1 VWDEAGFARLRDAVR
16 GDLVPTTETV
26 VRQVEQVLAL
36 WQVLRPQL
44 DGISAAQVD
53 LRAQLDALVPP
64 GFVTAA
70 GAARLVDLVRY
81 LKAIEARLGKL
92 PQNADRDR
100 LLMTE
105 VHAVQD
111 EVAQLRARRPH
122 DPRVDELRWMVEE
135 LRVSL
140 FAQGMRTKHPV
151 SAKRIYKAIDQIAG

>member
-1 VWDEAGFARLRDAVR
+1 VA
-16 GDLVPTTETV
+16 
-26 VRQVEQVLAL
+26 QVLTL
-36 WQVLRPQL
+36 WPAPRPQL

-53 LRAQLDALVPP
+53 LRAQLDALVHP
-64 GFVTAA
+64 GFVTEA
-70 GAARLVDLVRY
+70 GAARLPDLVRY
-81 LKAIEARLGKL
+81 LKAIQARLGKL

-100 LLMTE
+100 LLMSE

-122 DPRVDELRWMVEE
+122 DPRVEDLRWMVEE

-151 SAKRIYKAIDQIAG
+151 SAKRIYKAIDAVTG